1 MEADEILSPAKMTL
15 LRRVINI
22 IIANINAP
30 SCDAVFCLIAL
41 IAYPI
46 IQYFY
51 GFLINLF

>member
-1 MEADEILSPAKMTL
+1 MLS
-15 LRRVINI
+15 RVINI

-30 SCDAVFCLIAL
+30 FCDAVFCLIAL

-46 IQYFY
+46 IQCFY

>member
-1 MEADEILSPAKMTL
+1 MEAGKILGPAKLAML
-15 LRRVINI
+15 SRVMNI

-46 IQYFY
+46 IQCFY